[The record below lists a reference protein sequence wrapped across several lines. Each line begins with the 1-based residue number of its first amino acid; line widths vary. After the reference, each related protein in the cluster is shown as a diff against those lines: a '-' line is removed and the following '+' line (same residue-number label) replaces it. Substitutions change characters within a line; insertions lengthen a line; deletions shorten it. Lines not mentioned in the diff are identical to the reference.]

1 MIMKFNEK
9 IELALIEYKNV
20 NDLKP
25 KELTFGIGLI
35 YEHFKQFDKSI
46 TKQLTVKQIQPIVN
60 SKLDS
65 IYHDRINS
73 LNKVD
78 RQTIPRLNKTSFND
92 FDNKN
97 ITRNIK
103 RHNNKH
109 IHITYINDDEIIYGI
124 PIEQSNCSTCK
135 IRNSTN
141 S

>member
-1 MIMKFNEK
+1 MKFNLK

-25 KELTFGIGLI
+25 KELNFGTGLI
-35 YEHFKQFDKSI
+35 YQHFKQFDKLI
-46 TKQLTVKQIQPIVN
+46 TKQLTIEQIQPIVN
-60 SKLDS
+60 AKLDS

-92 FDNKN
+92 YDNKN
-97 ITRNIK
+97 ITKNIK

-109 IHITYINDDEIIYGI
+109 IHITYINGDEIIYGI
-124 PIEQSNCSTCK
+124 PIKQSNCLTCK
-135 IRNSTN
+135 KSRISTN
-141 S
+141 R